1 MADFDVPFGQDSE
14 RRFPTSTEVQNG
26 FPCGPAD
33 QSLFNGLFWQLQAEL
48 KAIHDEAGIAGDNST
63 SSTTVDAIL
72 ALIAAATGGNPAGY
86 VLMTQARSRLPIFPE
101 VLNTDGR
108 IVVTAPSTG
117 TVRLPGG
124 VDFLHRGIFNVTT
137 AQTDFLTDPSKI
149 YHLRWDQVNGF
160 RLIDLA
166 SGTYNPTGLVETNPV
181 FDSTYDDMLIARVIT
196 NSSNVA
202 TITNLSNKQ
211 TMLVGATHVGPGA
224 FADSTKPLPN
234 LVGFELAEPSMIQN
248 FLPVSVNLARR
259 PQVSISAVHDLRMSD
274 VFIAGAA
281 SERNFGV
288 DARSRYV
295 VAAYA
300 QGESNIMLTWSGRA

>member
-14 RRFPTSTEVQNG
+14 RRFPTSTERENG
-26 FPCGPAD
+26 FPCGAAD
-33 QSLFNGLFWQLQAEL
+33 QSLFNGLIWQLQAEL
-48 KAIHDEAGIAGDNST
+48 GAIHDEAGIAGDDST

-86 VLMTQARSRLPIFPE
+86 VLMTQARARLPVYPE

-124 VDFLHRGIFNVTT
+124 VDFLHRGIFSVTT
-137 AQTDFLTDPSKI
+137 AQTDFLTDPSKT

-160 RLIDLA
+160 RLIDTA
-166 SGTYNPTGLVETNPV
+166 SGTYNPTALVETNAA

-202 TITNLSNKQ
+202 TITNLANKARLRLMVEKTTVEVTAAPTGAVSYTCNFARTPRAYLSETDVSPASDPNAEHIIGFTRTVNRYGGTARTLGFVPNNPPGSNYVNGTFK
-211 TMLVGATHVGPGA
+211 L
-224 FADSTKPLPN
+224 
-234 LVGFELAEPSMIQN
+234 EL
-248 FLPVSVNLARR
+248 
-259 PQVSISAVHDLRMSD
+259 
-274 VFIAGAA
+274 
-281 SERNFGV
+281 
-288 DARSRYV
+288 DA
-295 VAAYA
+295 
-300 QGESNIMLTWSGRA
+300 